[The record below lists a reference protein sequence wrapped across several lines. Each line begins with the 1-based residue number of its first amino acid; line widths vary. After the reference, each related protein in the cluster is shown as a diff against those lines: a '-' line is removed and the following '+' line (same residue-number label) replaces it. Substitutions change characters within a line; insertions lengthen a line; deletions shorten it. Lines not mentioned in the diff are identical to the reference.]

1 MFEVLGS
8 WLDWKKSEVQA
19 AVSNAAFNHHCNKIE
34 KDYAKNPSTYIS
46 KPQETKKPEIKET
59 AANNTENKTAE
70 VKPETSTKSQDTE
83 NEDVAETAK
92 MFAESFDKILNDSKN
107 LDDIMDDGLKDIVES
122 IKKYQQKKQELAK
135 VNDLDP
141 AEQEHPEDDT
151 PEETEV
157 DATKPAK
164 KIIDLKLQDSKRLLD
179 VIYQVTLEN
188 AETILKYTV
197 ADDENIS
204 DEEKEKRNKMYD
216 ETLLTLLAKALTGL
230 EDVSDVD
237 LKALEKDLQDK
248 LTEGAIIGA
257 TQSAL
262 TVFVNSNIPDGK
274 PLDLTKNKP
283 MEIVG
288 DPGEESPTQAQ
299 EPNTDPT
306 EPAPNPEPTPSAS
319 NNSTR
324 KNSRRKK

>member
-92 MFAESFDKILNDSKN
+92 MFAESFDKILNDS
-107 LDDIMDDGLKDIVES
+107 
-122 IKKYQQKKQELAK
+122 
-135 VNDLDP
+135 DP

-288 DPGEESPTQAQ
+288 DPGE
-299 EPNTDPT
+299 
-306 EPAPNPEPTPSAS
+306 PTPSAAS

>member
-92 MFAESFDKILNDSKN
+92 MFAESFDKILNDS
-107 LDDIMDDGLKDIVES
+107 
-122 IKKYQQKKQELAK
+122 
-135 VNDLDP
+135 DP

-288 DPGEESPTQAQ
+288 DPGE
-299 EPNTDPT
+299 
-306 EPAPNPEPTPSAS
+306 PTPSAS

>member
-8 WLDWKKSEVQA
+8 FIDWKKSEVQA
-19 AVSNAAFNHHCNKIE
+19 ALSNAAFNHHCKKVE
-34 KDYAKNPSTYIS
+34 KDYEKNPSTYIS
-46 KPQETKKPEIKET
+46 KPQTQETKKPEVKET
-59 AANNTENKTAE
+59 VDDKTENKTTE
-70 VKPETSTKSQDTE
+70 VKPETPETVDDK
-83 NEDVAETAK
+83 DVAETAK
-92 MFAESFDKILNDSKN
+92 MFTESFDKILNDSKN
-107 LDDIMDDGLKDIVES
+107 LDSVMDDGLKDIVES
-122 IKKYQQKKQELAK
+122 IKRYQQKKQELAK
-135 VNDLDP
+135 VNVPNP
-141 AEQEHPEDDT
+141 AEAEHPEDDA
-151 PEETEV
+151 PEETELV
-157 DATKPAK
+157 K

-204 DEEKEKRNKMYD
+204 DEEKEKRNQMYD
-216 ETLLTLLAKALTGL
+216 TTLLTLLAKALTGL

-288 DPGEESPTQAQ
+288 DPEEESPTQTQ
-299 EPNTDPT
+299 EPSPVS
-306 EPAPNPEPTPSAS
+306 EPASAN
-319 NNSTR
+319 NNSSTR
-324 KNSRRKK
+324 RGNSRRKK